1 MKKDKKKKKKPAG
14 GTKSELNGTGESMAD
29 SVSSEGGGA
38 EGVREIS
45 YGARPGGSLCQ
56 LDEGLR

>member
-29 SVSSEGGGA
+29 SVSSEGGELREEMMG
-38 EGVREIS
+38 EGR
-45 YGARPGGSLCQ
+45 R
-56 LDEGLR
+56 